1 MKAEKGFTLFISNE
15 DVSNV
20 IKIMK
25 RLEDLSVLTDRVTET
40 VENQIKAGDGLLGV
54 LLAPLGASLVQPVI
68 ATVVKGISGRGV
80 RRAGRG
86 YMDNNFAP
94 SFKQYWGY

>member
-54 LLAPLGASLVQPVI
+54 LLAPLVASLVQPVI